1 MKVKCNPGSSGNHT
15 QTLSAGRQK
24 RVRTCNINQTQTSSK
39 SIPLLAAM
47 VALFTL
53 TSSSGRA
60 QCPAVELTSGLLRP
74 VAIAQSGQDNLL
86 ISDTTSRVPNTGRIS
101 IVDLAGHRRTLLSGL
116 PSGIADVGDP
126 LGVTGLFLRGRTL
139 FVLIGVGDVAIGGPI
154 PGSALPNPNP
164 VSSPLFSSVLAVHFS
179 ASVEKNTEGVAL
191 TLADQHALANGE
203 KVILENDAGDKVMI
217 ELIADF
223 QNYIPFPLPTLPGNV
238 QLSNPFDLVAVDDQL
253 YVTDGGRNLVWQV
266 DIPTGAISVLAQFP
280 NIPNPLFPAVGGPT
294 SQAVPTG
301 IRAVNGQLLVT
312 LFRGAPFALGTSVV
326 QQVDPLTGDQAPFI
340 TGLKTAIDVLPLTVG
355 DQTDYLVLQNASVG
369 PFFGGPGLLLRFPA
383 SGGAPTI
390 VANCLDRP
398 TSMTLD
404 EKTGTVYL
412 TELNSGRV
420 VAVSVAP

>member
-1 MKVKCNPGSSGNHT
+1 MKTNPVPSHCESYTPTSHSSDRSR
-15 QTLSAGRQK
+15 LR
-24 RVRTCNINQTQTSSK
+24 
-39 SIPLLAAM
+39 SILGGLAAI
-47 VALFTL
+47 VAFTGL
-53 TSSSGRA
+53 PAKA
-60 QCPAVELTSGLLRP
+60 QCPVVELASGLSRP
-74 VAIAQSGQDNLL
+74 VAIAQSSQGNLL
-86 ISDTTSRVPNTGRIS
+86 ISEATSRVPNTGRIS

-203 KVILENDAGDKVMI
+203 KVRLENDAGDEVMI

-301 IRAVNGQLLVT
+301 IRSANGQLLVT
-312 LFRGAPFALGTSVV
+312 LFRGAPFAPGTSVV
-326 QQVDPLTGDQAPFI
+326 EQIDPLTGDHAPFI

-404 EKTGTVYL
+404 EKTGTVYV

-420 VAVSVAP
+420 AAVALEP

>member
-1 MKVKCNPGSSGNHT
+1 MKTNPIPCNSSRHA
-15 QTLSAGRQK
+15 QQLK
-24 RVRTCNINQTQTSSK
+24 PLK
-39 SIPLLAAM
+39 SIPILAALAAIIAM
-47 VALFTL
+47 IGLPVQ
-53 TSSSGRA
+53 A
-60 QCPAVELTSGLLRP
+60 QCPVVELASGLSRP
-74 VAIAQSGQDNLL
+74 VAIAQSSQGNLL

-101 IVDLAGHRRTLLSGL
+101 IVDLDGHRRTLLSGL

-139 FVLIGVGDVAIGGPI
+139 FVLISVGDVAIGGPI

-179 ASVEKNTEGVAL
+179 AGVEKNTEGLTL
-191 TLADQHALANGE
+191 TLADQEALASGQKVTLSNG
-203 KVILENDAGDKVMI
+203 NGDAVVL

-223 QNYIPFPLPTLPGNV
+223 LNYIPFPLPTVPDNV
-238 QLSNPFDLVAVDDQL
+238 QLSNPFDLVAVEDQL

-312 LFRGAPFALGTSVV
+312 LFRGAPFAPGTSVV
-326 QQVDPLTGDQAPFI
+326 EQIDPLTGDHAPFI

-383 SGGAPTI
+383 SGGAPSV

-404 EKTGTVYL
+404 EKTGTVYV
-412 TELNSGRV
+412 TELNTGRV
-420 VAVSVAP
+420 VAVALEP